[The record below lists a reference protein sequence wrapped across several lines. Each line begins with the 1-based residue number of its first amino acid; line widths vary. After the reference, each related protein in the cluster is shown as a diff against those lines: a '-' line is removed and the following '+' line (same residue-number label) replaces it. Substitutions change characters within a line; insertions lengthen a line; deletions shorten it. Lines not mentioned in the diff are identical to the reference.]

1 MSKIAKIFFSFFL
14 TISIWMATCSVRLN
28 SLRGAI
34 FNRQWHFTCNPWAY
48 WWPTWS
54 CQRASWL
61 DVAILLTLTTSQKQ
75 ESRWEKPLQGTWGDS
90 ADPGRAALAAKKA
103 RVFASKRRLSSPP
116 EAWKWNCLT
125 SQGYLYSQEHSL
137 ALTHSRGL
145 PGKLALHSDTAAWAS
160 TGW

>member
-1 MSKIAKIFFSFFL
+1 MSKIAKILFFFS

-54 CQRASWL
+54 CQQASWL

-75 ESRWEKPLQGTWGDS
+75 ESRWENHYKRLGVTPQTLGERPSLQKGPSVCVKETVLFSSGGMKVKLSYQPGLFIFTRAFFSINTFTW
-90 ADPGRAALAAKKA
+90 PA
-103 RVFASKRRLSSPP
+103 RQLI
-116 EAWKWNCLT
+116 
-125 SQGYLYSQEHSL
+125 
-137 ALTHSRGL
+137 
-145 PGKLALHSDTAAWAS
+145 LHSDTAAWAS